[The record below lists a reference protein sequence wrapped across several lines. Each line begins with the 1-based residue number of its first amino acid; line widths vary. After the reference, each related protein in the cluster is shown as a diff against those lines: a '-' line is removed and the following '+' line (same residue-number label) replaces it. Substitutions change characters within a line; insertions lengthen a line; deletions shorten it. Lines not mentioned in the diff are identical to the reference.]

1 MSISVVMYTVL
12 YTSDK
17 SGFIEIVK
25 RIHLT
30 KNLNLRRASQKSFK
44 NFTMALSIRSL
55 TFQFLF
61 YFV

>member
-12 YTSDK
+12 YTSYK

-44 NFTMALSIRSL
+44 NFTMALSFRSL

>member
-12 YTSDK
+12 YLMQITVHWNCEENP
-17 SGFIEIVK
+17 F
-25 RIHLT
+25 
-30 KNLNLRRASQKSFK
+30 NQKSEFEESFSKIIK

-55 TFQFLF
+55 TFEFLF